1 MSAIVDDVYNDHSHV
16 AGSFTMLASSRAHVG
31 GSLNARAL
39 PGARVHTNFIGC
51 LKKVPVRL
59 YKLNNNE
66 VMCLNGLL
74 SILSRAKVLN
84 KEAFVDNDCDKLLEG
99 LKESLLG

>member
-1 MSAIVDDVYNDHSHV
+1 MYKPLCKLNCMYEWLFQVSAVVDDVYSEHSHV

-51 LKKVPVRL
+51 LKKVSSMSL
-59 YKLNNNE
+59 QIGIKIACNFFYID
-66 VMCLNGLL
+66 LL
-74 SILSRAKVLN
+74 FCTTSGHT
-84 KEAFVDNDCDKLLEG
+84 FD
-99 LKESLLG
+99 

>member
-1 MSAIVDDVYNDHSHV
+1 MVDDVYTEHSHV

-51 LKKVPVRL
+51 LKKVTKL
-59 YKLNNNE
+59 YSMLIYVVARMKE
-66 VMCLNGLL
+66 TRVCVCEQ
-74 SILSRAKVLN
+74 ILN
-84 KEAFVDNDCDKLLEG
+84 KYVLRLENKCG
-99 LKESLLG
+99 SDR

>member
-1 MSAIVDDVYNDHSHV
+1 MSAVVDDVYTEHSHV

-51 LKKVPVRL
+51 LKKVTKL
-59 YKLNNNE
+59 YSMLIYVVE
-66 VMCLNGLL
+66 RM
-74 SILSRAKVLN
+74 
-84 KEAFVDNDCDKLLEG
+84 KETRVCVSKF
-99 LKESLLG
+99 

>member
-51 LKKVPVRL
+51 LKKVRIRL
-59 YKLNNNE
+59 SELHEEAMFVN
-66 VMCLNGLL
+66 CLL
-74 SILSRAKVLN
+74 SMLFCVKVWN
-84 KEAFVDNDCDKLLEG
+84 
-99 LKESLLG
+99 

>member
-1 MSAIVDDVYNDHSHV
+1 MVDDVYSDHSHV

-51 LKKVPVRL
+51 LKKVGHVVHFM
-59 YKLNNNE
+59 K
-66 VMCLNGLL
+66 MKCLIN
-74 SILSRAKVLN
+74 
-84 KEAFVDNDCDKLLEG
+84 
-99 LKESLLG
+99 